1 MSELRQREEPIRSRY
16 LLDSAK
22 DAPCTLRFSVCTGG
36 PCVSCHT
43 SDESF
48 GMSRKAD
55 DCSTVHGCMACHNY
69 LDRREWIGE
78 LTREQVLER
87 VLAAVLATQSYRI
100 RKGRLLTRLDVVK
113 PMHERITPARKPKSE
128 RKEVPHRPRQRAE
141 PQRNA
146 SRKINKFSPIDGV
159 FEVSE

>member
-1 MSELRQREEPIRSRY
+1 MSDLRQRQEPIRSRY

-36 PCVSCHT
+36 PSVSCHC

-48 GMSRKAD
+48 GMGQKAD

-78 LTREQVLER
+78 LTREEVLER

-113 PMHERITPARKPKSE
+113 PLHERPTPERKPKSQ
-128 RKEVPHRPRQRAE
+128 RKAV
-141 PQRNA
+141 PQRKRERAAPQKRA
-146 SRKINKFSPIDGV
+146 SSKLNKFSPIHGIY
-159 FEVSE
+159 EVTE